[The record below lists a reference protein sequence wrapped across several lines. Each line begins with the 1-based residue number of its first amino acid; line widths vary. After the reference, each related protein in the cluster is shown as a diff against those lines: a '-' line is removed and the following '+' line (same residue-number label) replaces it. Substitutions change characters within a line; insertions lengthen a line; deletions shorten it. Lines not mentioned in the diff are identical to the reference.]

1 MWAGFQDKK
10 VQRPANDFDS
20 NLRSD
25 LAETCVKVFF
35 GYFYSIEKK
44 SKIMN
49 IWFALGKYI
58 VVNPSDVGFGRTHP
72 AAVLVIWCVPL
83 EEMHFLSHPTKPIDK

>member
-44 SKIMN
+44 SKIIN
-49 IWFALGKYI
+49 IWEKFVAFASKLMK
-58 VVNPSDVGFGRTHP
+58 TELKH
-72 AAVLVIWCVPL
+72 
-83 EEMHFLSHPTKPIDK
+83 

>member
-25 LAETCVKVFF
+25 LAETCVKVFLGTVTQLKKVKYWIF
-35 GYFYSIEKK
+35 GLL
-44 SKIMN
+44 
-49 IWFALGKYI
+49 LGKI
-58 VVNPSDVGFGRTHP
+58 CCICIKAHENRIKT
-72 AAVLVIWCVPL
+72 LIK
-83 EEMHFLSHPTKPIDK
+83 TKRENV

>member
-25 LAETCVKVFF
+25 LAETCVKVFLGTVTQLKKVKYWIF
-35 GYFYSIEKK
+35 G
-44 SKIMN
+44 
-49 IWFALGKYI
+49 
-58 VVNPSDVGFGRTHP
+58 
-72 AAVLVIWCVPL
+72 
-83 EEMHFLSHPTKPIDK
+83 